1 MLSDF
6 PPSFSKTQKISD
18 EDFVEVIEYGI
29 PHSWRT
35 KMAEQGFVPVNHTLT
50 EIVEFCNKMEY
61 AKEMTGRN
69 NSQNNQKTGQHAEA
83 NSVSGKTLTG
93 ALLHAKN
100 PQRVSKKNDGNTTL
114 ASPKVMEAMD
124 VPYILK

>member
-18 EDFVEVIEYGI
+18 EDFVEVIDYGT

-35 KMAEQGFVPVNHTLT
+35 KMAEQGFVPVTHTLT

-69 NSQNNQKTGQHAEA
+69 NSQNNQ
-83 NSVSGKTLTG
+83 N
-93 ALLHAKN
+93 N
-100 PQRVSKKNDGNTTL
+100 KKNRAACQSRLSKWRNSYRCIIAHEDSSESKQKMMGT
-114 ASPKVMEAMD
+114 SH
-124 VPYILK
+124 

>member
-18 EDFVEVIEYGI
+18 EDFVEVIDYGT

-35 KMAEQGFVPVNHTLT
+35 KMAEQGFVPVTHTLT

-69 NSQNNQKTGQHAEA
+69 NSQNNQNNQKTGQHAKA
-83 NSVSGKTLTG
+83 GSASGETLTG
-93 ALLHAKN
+93 ALLHMKT
-100 PQRVSKKNDGNTTL
+100 PQKVSKK
-114 ASPKVMEAMD
+114 
-124 VPYILK
+124 

>member
-50 EIVEFCNKMEY
+50 EIIEFCNKMEY

-69 NSQNNQKTGQHAEA
+69 NSQNNQKTGQHAKA

-93 ALLHAKN
+93 ALLHMKT
-100 PQRVSKKNDGNTTL
+100 PQRVSKK
-114 ASPKVMEAMD
+114 
-124 VPYILK
+124 